1 MGWALGV
8 RLGLGF
14 GFGLIVD
21 PITIQYFIA
30 YNGITTLI
38 DYRLQPE
45 ERLSYEK

>member
-21 PITIQYFIA
+21 PLQF
-30 YNGITTLI
+30 NTLL
-38 DYRLQPE
+38 RTMALQ
-45 ERLSYEK
+45 R